1 MNFKNLLMAGGAAAL
16 LLSSCIDDKYDLAD
30 IDTTSKFKVDNL
42 TIPVNLDP
50 IELDNIIKIKEGGHV
65 KEYTIDGKTFY
76 AVEQSGTFHS
86 DPIKANRFTANPGQL
101 NPTEATFALRGTPL
115 SGTRARGTLNYDIK
129 APVKQALDYEAT
141 GIDGTIRGITAI
153 NFDPK
158 VRLGM
163 TLEMKAQIDNGID
176 IEVSNVKIQLPTG
189 LNFDNATANGNTIT
203 ANYNESTGIISL
215 ATFPLSNGKADIE
228 MYFSGINLADY
239 PGAFKFDE
247 NSNKGSFVLD
257 SEITIE
263 NGAGLQISGEE
274 TALARLPQ
282 EIGFAVNYDVNPI
295 EAASILGHLL
305 YTGDGLNISPIELDN
320 LPGFLNNPET
330 NLMLDNPQI
339 YLNFNNPIGEYG
351 LGFQSDLDILA
362 YRVNSVSNFPS
373 PTIKVAAT
381 PGMHNF
387 LLAPHSSDVTLI
399 PEKYKNG
406 LQRLNYNNLGN
417 ILSGDGQNTKGMPE
431 KLDIEVVNPMVEAN
445 DANHP
450 FPLGQEFEGM
460 DGEYLFLAPLALKDG
475 STIVKTVDGWYSD
488 DLADLTIDE
497 LNIAALASSD
507 LPSGVVINLYA
518 IDKEGKQISETGTLN
533 LEAMAKEEAISVT
546 LVGLMKDG
554 VRQGITD
561 LDGLNLYVITQGN
574 DDGVSLA
581 PSQTITLKN
590 LKATVSGYYLKK
602 L

>member
-1 MNFKNLLMAGGAAAL
+1 MKFKTLLMAGGATAL

-50 IELDNIIKIKEGGHV
+50 VTLDDIITIKENS
-65 KEYTIDGKTFY
+65 KLQKYTIDGTTFY
-76 AVEQSGTFHS
+76 AVEQSGDFKS
-86 DPIKANRFTANPGQL
+86 DSIKANKFTANPGQL
-101 NPTEATFALRGTPL
+101 NPTEATFVRNIAAQK
-115 SGTRARGTLNYDIK
+115 GTRAGALLNYDIK
-129 APVKQALDYEAT
+129 QEVKQSLDYEAT
-141 GIDGTIRGITAI
+141 DIDGTIRGITTI

-158 VRLGM
+158 VRLGL
-163 TLEMKAQIDNGID
+163 TLMMKAQIDNGID
-176 IEVSNVKIQLPTG
+176 ISVSNVNIQLPTG
-189 LNFDNATANGNTIT
+189 LNFDYATANGSTLSCT
-203 ANYNESTGIISL
+203 YNASTGVISL
-215 ATFPLSNGKADIE
+215 PIFALNEGKADIE
-228 MYFSGINLADY
+228 MYFSGISLDDY

-247 NSNKGSFVLD
+247 NSDKGSFELD

-263 NGAGLQISGEE
+263 NGAVLQMSGEE
-274 TALARLPQ
+274 TALAGLPQ
-282 EIGFAVNYDVNPI
+282 EINFTVNYDVTSI
-295 EAASILGHLL
+295 EASSILGNLL
-305 YTGDGLNISPIELDN
+305 YTGEGLTINPIDLDN
-320 LPGFLNNPET
+320 LPSFLNDPET
-330 NLMLDNPQI
+330 KLMLDNPQI
-339 YLNFNNPIGEYG
+339 YLMINNPLGDDG
-351 LGFQSDLDILA
+351 LGFQSDLNIIA
-362 YRVNSVSNFPS
+362 YRENSTIDYPS
-373 PTIKVAAT
+373 PTIKVEPEA
-381 PGMHNF
+381 GQHNF
-387 LLAPHSSDVTLI
+387 LLAPHADAVTLI
-399 PEKYKNG
+399 PTDYKSNI
-406 LQRLNYNNLGN
+406 QRLDYKDLGY
-417 ILSGDGQNTKGMPE
+417 ILSGKGDNSGMPE
-431 KLDIEVVNPMVEAN
+431 KLDIEVVSPMVEAMDVN
-445 DANHP
+445 NP
-450 FPLGQEFEGM
+450 FPLGQKFTPM
-460 DGEYLFLAPLALKDG
+460 DGSYLFLAPLALEEG

-488 DLADLTIDE
+488 DLADLTIEE

-574 DDGVSLA
+574 DDGESLA